1 MLLPYPGI
9 DLGNLE
15 EALRHE
21 ELMGG
26 MIVRNPYAKQPGLGQ
41 DAAYPRRGKTQ
52 RSQV

>member
-1 MLLPYPGI
+1 MKSKKISVIYTIRTRHGCHMLLPYPGI

-26 MIVRNPYAKQPGLGQ
+26 MICR
-41 DAAYPRRGKTQ
+41 
-52 RSQV
+52 

>member
-1 MLLPYPGI
+1 MELKKFSVIYTLRTRLECHMLLPYPGI

-26 MIVRNPYAKQPGLGQ
+26 MICR
-41 DAAYPRRGKTQ
+41 
-52 RSQV
+52 